1 MTTPLEKLK
10 EDTMGMAK
18 ALKVKENEIGDRI
31 AKGKF
36 LAAGTTDPEFL
47 EKIREWEQVLIKYKT
62 LYETSRLIMEQEG
75 LLIWDKADVG
85 FMYVTKVGEATMK
98 MVRMVE
104 ERGGVV
110 VGVENFTL
118 PEEEPLV

>member
-36 LAAGTTDPEFL
+36 LAAGTKDPEFL
-47 EKIREWEQVLIKYKT
+47 EKIREWERVLIKYQV
-62 LYETSRLIMEQEG
+62 LYEGCRLIMEQEG
-75 LLIWDKADVG
+75 LFIWDKEDVG
-85 FMYVTKVGEATMK
+85 FLCVTKVGAATMR

-118 PEEEPLV
+118 PEEPLV